1 MGASALL
8 AIDLIDLSMAASL
21 WLLGTLGGILPD
33 VDSDTSKPVMWLFN
47 TLGIGAA
54 ALTCW
59 WLVPGPALYMLWIAM
74 AMAFVLFGVLLR
86 EVFFHFTVHRG
97 IYHSLLAVVFA
108 CLLSALLAWHMAG
121 LSSLESWLTG
131 FFVGGGYLVHLVLD
145 ECYSVDFN
153 GARFKKSFGTALK
166 PVCMNNWL
174 GSLMLAIACI
184 PLVWFGPDTETL
196 QLVLESWQPHW
207 WHSLIAMVGR

>member
-8 AIDLIDLSMAASL
+8 AIDLVDLSLAASL
-21 WLLGTLGGILPD
+21 WLLGVLGGILPD
-33 VDSDTSKPVMWLFN
+33 IDSDTSRPVTWLFN

-74 AMAFVLFGVLLR
+74 AMAFVLFGILMR

-108 CLLSALLAWHMAG
+108 ALVSTWIAHYIAG
-121 LSSLESWLTG
+121 LGALDSWLAG
-131 FFVGGGYLVHLVLD
+131 FFVGGGYLVHLILD
-145 ECYSVDFN
+145 ECYAVDFN
-153 GARFKKSFGTALK
+153 GLRLKASFGTAVK
-166 PVCMNNWL
+166 PVSLQNWP
-174 GSLMLAIACI
+174 GTLMLIAACV
-184 PLVWFGPDTETL
+184 PLIWYGPDTSTL
-196 QLVLESWQPHW
+196 RLVLESLQPQWWQNLVARW
-207 WHSLIAMVGR
+207 